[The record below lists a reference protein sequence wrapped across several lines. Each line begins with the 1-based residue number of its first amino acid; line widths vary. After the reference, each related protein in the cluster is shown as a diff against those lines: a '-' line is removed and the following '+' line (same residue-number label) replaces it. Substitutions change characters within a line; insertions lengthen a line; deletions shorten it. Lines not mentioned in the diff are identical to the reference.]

1 MKTCNAFEKNAT
13 GGWSGLLE
21 KKGDRMNK
29 VAEVIWIM
37 CGVVLLLCLTL
48 FFIAGSYVFL
58 TKLL

>member
-1 MKTCNAFEKNAT
+1 M
-13 GGWSGLLE
+13 S
-21 KKGDRMNK
+21 K